1 MSWKTFKPQ
10 IYELLEESKI
20 VHPIK
25 DKEKRKVVA
34 MTKDLQQILAN
45 NEKQNNN
52 PFRVKKVGD
61 KYEYDFVSYDEWNK
75 IMTNED
81 ENCEDDLLQGKFKH
95 FKGCITTDG
104 KDVKTGSSKK
114 SIKDIITDLVE
125 SLRFHIKN
133 MKEVS
138 DDYYQYDRNRF
149 VSRYYDRDRDL
160 DLNYST
166 DLESLATLII
176 QIHKYNHIIITDD
189 EGKDIDTNQIIDE
202 REYDG
207 I

>member
-1 MSWKTFKPQ
+1 MTEAFRTQ
-10 IYELLEESKI
+10 IYELLEESKV

-45 NEKQNNN
+45 NEKQNNS
-52 PFRVKKVGD
+52 PFKVKKVGD
-61 KYEYDFVSYDEWNK
+61 KYKYDFVSYDEWDR

-104 KDVKTGSSKK
+104 KDVETGSSQK
-114 SIKDIITDLVE
+114 SIKDIITDLVD
-125 SLRFHIKN
+125 SMRFHQHN
-133 MKEVS
+133 MKQVS
-138 DDYYQYDRNRF
+138 SDYYQYDRNKFIRM
-149 VSRYYDRDRDL
+149 YYDMDKDIDL
-160 DLNYST
+160 MYSQ
-166 DLESLATLII
+166 DLESLATLIV
-176 QIHKYNHIIITDD
+176 QIHKYSHIIITDE
-189 EGKDIDTNQIIDE
+189 EGRDIRTNKVIEE
-202 REYDG
+202 RKYDG